1 MSRLQA
7 ELQRLF
13 LLPDAALPA
22 SGDLPLVGPS
32 GEVRTMVLEV
42 ARPAGW
48 DALAKVWTGVQADLD
63 LPAPAIAVTGVEGC
77 QLWFSLVRPVPLAD
91 AVGFLDALRTNYLG
105 GVRADRIAARPSAA
119 ADGRSVK
126 VIPALQGDSG
136 FWSAFVAQDLAP
148 LFADEP
154 WLDLTP
160 GDDAQADLL
169 SRVDSIKPD
178 AFARA
183 LQQLRQSAAEP
194 VTAGTVETS
203 RPAGLRTSSIQGLDP
218 RQFLLD
224 VMADTSIDLG
234 LRIEAAKALLPSSEP
249 PRPPGR

>member
-1 MSRLQA
+1 MSRLQT

-13 LLPDAALPA
+13 FLPDAGQAAPGELA
-22 SGDLPLVGPS
+22 LVGPA

-48 DALAKVWTGVQADLD
+48 DALSKAWTGVQADLD
-63 LPAPAIAVTGVEGC
+63 LPAPAIAVTGVDGC
-77 QLWFSLVRPVPLAD
+77 QLWFSLARPVPLAD
-91 AVGFLDALRTNYLG
+91 ATAFVEALRATYLD
-105 GVRADRIAARPSAA
+105 GVRPDRITTRPSPAPG
-119 ADGRSVK
+119 GRSVK
-126 VIPALQGDSG
+126 MIPALQGDSG

-148 LFADEP
+148 LFAEEP

-183 LQQLRQSAAEP
+183 LQQLRQPSAATTPPGTDEP
-194 VTAGTVETS
+194 RTAV
-203 RPAGLRTSSIQGLDP
+203 PRTTGIQGLDP

-224 VMADTSIDLG
+224 VMADTTIDLG
-234 LRIEAAKALLPSSEP
+234 LRIQAAKALLPCSEGS
-249 PRPPGR
+249 RPPGR